1 MLMKRRL
8 GRTGMAVS
16 EIGFGGIPIQ
26 RISEKRGVE
35 LVSRSID
42 MGINFIDTH
51 RSYGDS
57 ERKIGKAIRGRRNE
71 VYISTKSHAR
81 DPEGLRSDLE
91 TSISNL
97 KVSTIDLYF
106 LHGVNTIED
115 LRKAIS
121 TENLDFLQSMK
132 DEDVIRFLG
141 ISGHLEETMLKAIET
156 GLFDVAMFPFNYVVP
171 DARKKIIPTCQ
182 EKNIGFVCMKPFAG
196 GTLDNSR
203 SALGYVL
210 SYPVSTAI
218 PGMSLIQ
225 ELKQNIMVSE
235 KGWLATDEETEKL
248 EALGEEIGERFC
260 RNCGYCSPCPQGVE
274 ITNVIRLQSWVKRI
288 GWRKKR
294 EGMLQSVKSL
304 DHCMECRECEGKC
317 PYSLPILEM
326 MNEQAEWL
334 LEEFPGLATGK
345 N

>member
-8 GRTGMAVS
+8 GRTGIVVS

-26 RISEKRGVE
+26 RISEKRAVE
-35 LVSRSID
+35 LISGSID

-51 RSYGDS
+51 RDYGDS
-57 ERKIGKAIRGRRNE
+57 EKKIGKAIKGRRNE
-71 VYISTKSHAR
+71 VYVCTKSHAR

-97 KVSTIDLYF
+97 EVSTIDLFY
-106 LHGVNTIED
+106 LHGVNTIEG
-115 LRKAIS
+115 LRKAVS
-121 TENLDFLQSMK
+121 TENLDFLQRMK
-132 DEDVIRFLG
+132 DKGKIRFLG
-141 ISGHLEETMLKAIET
+141 VSGHLETTMLKAIET
-156 GLFDVAMFPFNYVVP
+156 KLFDVVMFPFNYIVP
-171 DARKKIIPTCQ
+171 DARRKIIPICQ

-196 GTLDNSR
+196 GMLDNSR

-210 SYPVSTAI
+210 KYPISTAI
-218 PGMSLIQ
+218 PGMALVQ

-235 KGWLATDEETEKL
+235 KGWLATDQKAEEL
-248 EALGEEIGERFC
+248 EARGEEIGKRFC

-274 ITNVIRLQSWVKRI
+274 IMSVIRLQSWVKRI

-294 EGMLQSVKSL
+294 EGMLRSVKSL
-304 DHCMECRECEGKC
+304 DHCIKCRECEDKC

-334 LEEFPGLATGK
+334 LEEFPI
-345 N
+345 

>member
-1 MLMKRRL
+1 MKRRL

-26 RISEKRGVE
+26 RISERRGVE
-35 LVSRSID
+35 LVTRSID

-51 RSYGDS
+51 RNYGDS

-71 VYISTKSHAR
+71 VYICTKSHAR
-81 DPEGLRSDLE
+81 DTIGLRSDLE

-97 KVSTIDLYF
+97 EVSTIDLYY

-121 TENLDFLQSMK
+121 TENLDFLQKMK
-132 DEDVIRFLG
+132 DEDAIRFLG
-141 ISGHLEETMLKAIET
+141 ISGHREETMLEAIKT
-156 GLFDVAMFPFNYVVP
+156 GVFDVAMFPFNYIVP
-171 DARKKIIPTCQ
+171 EARKKIIPICQ

-196 GTLDNSR
+196 GTLDNPR

-210 SYPVSTAI
+210 KYPISTAI
-218 PGMSLIQ
+218 PGMALIR
-225 ELKQNIMVSE
+225 ELEQNIIVSE
-235 KGWLATDEETEKL
+235 KGWLATDEEAEKL

-260 RNCGYCSPCPQGVE
+260 RNCGYCIPCPQGVE
-274 ITNVIRLQSWVKRI
+274 ITSLVRMQSWVKRI
-288 GWRKKR
+288 GWRKKKNAI
-294 EGMLQSVKSL
+294 MQSVKSL
-304 DHCMECRECEGKC
+304 DRCIECRECEGKC
-317 PYSLPILEM
+317 PYNLPIVEM

-334 LEEFPGLATGK
+334 LEEFPSLAV
-345 N
+345 